1 MIVRV
6 LGILIGVAFLLYI
19 LLLRGLPVLFFIK
32 MIPFALFFLLRLRV
46 FLADLVINNLLLL
59 RSSSL

>member
-6 LGILIGVAFLLYI
+6 VGVLIGVAFLLYI

-32 MIPFALFFLLRLRV
+32 MIP
-46 FLADLVINNLLLL
+46 LALLLFVAIAFIYAGVT
-59 RSSSL
+59 SD